1 MSDPINSLKI
11 DAWGTGKR
19 NDCWWNIAKN
29 QAGEGASAAEIQQL
43 MEEIVEY
50 NEKKSVIY

>member
-43 MEEIVEY
+43 MEEIV
-50 NEKKSVIY
+50 